1 MEEFQNGKEILRVLA
16 SDNFFFLF
24 GQAYYLM
31 QSEETR
37 AAGEAL
43 GFGSAALFAAVFGE
57 LNL

>member
-1 MEEFQNGKEILRVLA
+1 MEKKFFEFWRLII
-16 SDNFFFLF
+16 SFFLF